1 MSTNLQFSKKIFLLN
16 ILKEV
21 FGNFAEKVGTS
32 WGGAGPSS
40 GQLLFSDRFGLDFNC
55 NKIVSNKKIPY
66 NRVYLLSYILT
77 CVITYFL
84 SS

>member
-40 GQLLFSDRFGLDFNC
+40 GQLLFSDRFG
-55 NKIVSNKKIPY
+55 K
-66 NRVYLLSYILT
+66 
-77 CVITYFL
+77 
-84 SS
+84 